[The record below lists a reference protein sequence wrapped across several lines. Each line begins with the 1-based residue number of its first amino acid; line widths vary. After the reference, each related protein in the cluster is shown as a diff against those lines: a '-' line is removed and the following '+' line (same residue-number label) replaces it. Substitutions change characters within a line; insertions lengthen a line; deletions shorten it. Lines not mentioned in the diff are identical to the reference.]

1 MSLGKH
7 LKSHCNTPSAASR
20 DPCGFQGPIS
30 WLPGTHIVAGTLII
44 RRTVK
49 WSHPSLQPLLILQE
63 ETTTFSPSCNPSRR
77 LVKSR
82 PGRTNWGLGAGRA
95 GRSSA
100 ESPRLVLVFLWPPLR
115 GLDVGAGPPHGG
127 LPLARGSRYFPMGLT
142 SDTSPPLSTAT
153 CPRGFLRGLQC
164 YILTPTSL
172 AGRGRDPGGLALQF
186 GIHRKFG
193 DRISSSSPHRHAP
206 CTMSPIPGRPRAP
219 GRGPGGAGSSP
230 GPSRAPH
237 LPSLPGP
244 QAAAPCMPQKALRSC
259 MLSWTVAS
267 DHSRERL
274 VSVLPGVVALG
285 PQREHA

>member
-1 MSLGKH
+1 MVPPK
-7 LKSHCNTPSAASR
+7 PAASAH
-20 DPCGFQGPIS
+20 PP
-30 WLPGTHIVAGTLII
+30 
-44 RRTVK
+44 RRNHHVF
-49 WSHPSLQPLLILQE
+49 SQLQPFKETPQVQARPDQLGSGGRQGWPLLCQE
-63 ETTTFSPSCNPSRR
+63 PP
-77 LVKSR
+77 
-82 PGRTNWGLGAGRA
+82 PGVGLSVAASAGPGCWGWA
-95 GRSSA
+95 
-100 ESPRLVLVFLWPPLR
+100 SPR
-115 GLDVGAGPPHGG
+115 GPPSGQG
-127 LPLARGSRYFPMGLT
+127 LQVLSNGPDLRCFPH
-142 SDTSPPLSTAT
+142 PFSTAT
-153 CPRGFLRGLQC
+153 RPRGFLRGLPS
-164 YILTPTSL
+164 YTLTPTSSL

-186 GIHRKFG
+186 GTHRKFG

-206 CTMSPIPGRPRAP
+206 CTMSPIPGQPRAL

-244 QAAAPCMPQKALRSC
+244 QSAAPCMPQKALRSC

>member
-1 MSLGKH
+1 MVPPK
-7 LKSHCNTPSAASR
+7 PAASAH
-20 DPCGFQGPIS
+20 PP
-30 WLPGTHIVAGTLII
+30 
-44 RRTVK
+44 RRNHHVF
-49 WSHPSLQPLLILQE
+49 SQLQPFTETRQVQARPDQLGSGGRQGWPLLCRE
-63 ETTTFSPSCNPSRR
+63 PP
-77 LVKSR
+77 
-82 PGRTNWGLGAGRA
+82 PGVGLSVAASAGPGCWGRA
-95 GRSSA
+95 
-100 ESPRLVLVFLWPPLR
+100 SPR
-115 GLDVGAGPPHGG
+115 G

-142 SDTSPPLSTAT
+142 SDASPPLSTAT

-164 YILTPTSL
+164 YTLTPTSL

-274 VSVLPGVVALG
+274 VSILPGVVALG

>member
-142 SDTSPPLSTAT
+142 SDTSPTLFHSHLPQGVSEGPPMLYLDPYLPCWQGQGSRGTGSAIWDPQKVWGSDFKLIAPPSCSLHNEPHTRAAQSTWQGAWWS
-153 CPRGFLRGLQC
+153 GLQ
-164 YILTPTSL
+164 PRSL
-172 AGRGRDPGGLALQF
+172 Q
-186 GIHRKFG
+186 
-193 DRISSSSPHRHAP
+193 
-206 CTMSPIPGRPRAP
+206 
-219 GRGPGGAGSSP
+219 GPP
-230 GPSRAPH
+230 
-237 LPSLPGP
+237 PSLPAGTPVCCPMHAPEGP
-244 QAAAPCMPQKALRSC
+244 
-259 MLSWTVAS
+259 
-267 DHSRERL
+267 E
-274 VSVLPGVVALG
+274 VV
-285 PQREHA
+285 HA

>member
-1 MSLGKH
+1 M
-7 LKSHCNTPSAASR
+7 
-20 DPCGFQGPIS
+20 
-30 WLPGTHIVAGTLII
+30 II

-63 ETTTFSPSCNPSRR
+63 ETTTFSPSCNPSQR

-100 ESPRLVLVFLWPPLR
+100 ESPRLVLDFLWPSLR

-142 SDTSPPLSTAT
+142 SDDSPPLFHSHL
-153 CPRGFLRGLQC
+153 PQGVSEGPPMPYL
-164 YILTPTSL
+164 
-172 AGRGRDPGGLALQF
+172 DPYLLPCWQGQGSRGLALQF
-186 GIHRKFG
+186 GTHRKLG

-206 CTMSPIPGRPRAP
+206 CTMSPIPGRPRAL

-244 QAAAPCMPQKALRSC
+244 QSAAPCMPQKALRSC